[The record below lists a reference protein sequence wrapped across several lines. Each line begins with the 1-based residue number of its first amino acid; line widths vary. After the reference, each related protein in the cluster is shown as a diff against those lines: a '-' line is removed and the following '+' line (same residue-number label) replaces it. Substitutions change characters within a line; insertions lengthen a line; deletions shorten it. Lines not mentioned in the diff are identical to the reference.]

1 MLIGP
6 QAYDVASLVQD
17 ARVTISAPLAQRLL
31 ARYMEKRLA
40 SDPDFDCIEF
50 QKYYAIMVA
59 QRACKILGIFI
70 RLNERDGKPGYLK
83 HLPRIETYLASVL
96 THDALTPLRSWFAS
110 VGIGSSE
117 S

>member
-1 MLIGP
+1 MPILSSP
-6 QAYDVASLVQD
+6 ERFYED
-17 ARVTISAPLAQRLL
+17 RRLT
-31 ARYMEKRLA
+31 A
-40 SDPDFDCIEF
+40 DPNFDRGAF
-50 QKYYAIMVA
+50 QKYYAIMAA

-83 HLPRIETYLASVL
+83 HLPRIEAYLASVL